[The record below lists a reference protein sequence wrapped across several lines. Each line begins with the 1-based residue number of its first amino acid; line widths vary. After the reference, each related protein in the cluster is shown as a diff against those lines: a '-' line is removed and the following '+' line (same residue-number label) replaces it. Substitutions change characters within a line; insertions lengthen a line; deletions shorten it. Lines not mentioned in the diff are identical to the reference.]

1 MDSGRVTVHNPVEI
15 IQLLARVIGLIKVL
29 LEAMRT
35 GLLKKLKGN
44 GELV

>member
-1 MDSGRVTVHNPVEI
+1 MDSGRVTVHNPVEN
-15 IQLLARVIGLIKVL
+15 IQLLGRVIGLIKVPT
-29 LEAMRT
+29 EAKRT